1 MCSMWAYVGLAK
13 VHCGATPPSVMVLFK
28 ELLLELRNPDLKS
41 QNNVLQLKKIV
52 ALKVISNA
60 IENQQ

>member
-1 MCSMWAYVGLAK
+1 MCAYVGLAK

-41 QNNVLQLKKIV
+41 QNNVLQLKKTV

>member
-1 MCSMWAYVGLAK
+1 MGLAK